1 MRSESLKWLLNG
13 RGWNLLCRKQPG
25 HISVESE
32 FSFRRLTDPA
42 KFLIMQQ
49 LLKQPDV
56 WGSLVTLFSS
66 QQQLLHLNMKT
77 EMDVYII
84 HVTNTHYKQTLL
96 ISLVISK
103 QQIVFDIHQQNNW
116 SINRG
121 NNQIHRRAR

>member
-13 RGWNLLCRKQPG
+13 RGWNLLCRKQLG

-42 KFLIMQQ
+42 KFLVMQQ

-66 QQQLLHLNMKT
+66 QQQLLHLNIKT
-77 EMDVYII
+77 ETDVYII